1 MQSTIS
7 VRSFVPR
14 AAVALLALG
23 AISCGLDKQTAPS
36 LTGPSEFAT
45 SLTVSASPEV
55 VNRDGASQSVI
66 TISTRNPENGPMSGR
81 IVRLG
86 LDPVIGGTLS
96 SYEVT
101 TNSNGTA
108 TVVYT
113 APSIDTPID
122 AVRVLAVPAE
132 TNFDNATARNVLIAL
147 SGPAAAD
154 ADFTFSPDLP
164 QQFQTV
170 AFDAS
175 NTRVEGQVCNGS
187 CTYNW
192 DFGGENT
199 ATGMVVSYRFQRE
212 QTYVVT
218 LRVTSPGGMTTT
230 ARQTVVVSAATGPTA
245 VITVSPTAPRAAQ
258 SVFFSGAGSTAVGG
272 ATISEYTWEFGNGT
286 SGTGATPT
294 VTYAAPGT
302 YVVRLT
308 VRDSNGMTGTATSNV
323 TIAP

>member
-101 TNSNGTA
+101 TN
-108 TVVYT
+108 
-113 APSIDTPID
+113 
-122 AVRVLAVPAE
+122 
-132 TNFDNATARNVLIAL
+132 
-147 SGPAAAD
+147 
-154 ADFTFSPDLP
+154 
-164 QQFQTV
+164 
-170 AFDAS
+170 
-175 NTRVEGQVCNGS
+175 
-187 CTYNW
+187 
-192 DFGGENT
+192 
-199 ATGMVVSYRFQRE
+199 
-212 QTYVVT
+212 
-218 LRVTSPGGMTTT
+218 
-230 ARQTVVVSAATGPTA
+230 
-245 VITVSPTAPRAAQ
+245 
-258 SVFFSGAGSTAVGG
+258 
-272 ATISEYTWEFGNGT
+272 
-286 SGTGATPT
+286 
-294 VTYAAPGT
+294 
-302 YVVRLT
+302 
-308 VRDSNGMTGTATSNV
+308 
-323 TIAP
+323 